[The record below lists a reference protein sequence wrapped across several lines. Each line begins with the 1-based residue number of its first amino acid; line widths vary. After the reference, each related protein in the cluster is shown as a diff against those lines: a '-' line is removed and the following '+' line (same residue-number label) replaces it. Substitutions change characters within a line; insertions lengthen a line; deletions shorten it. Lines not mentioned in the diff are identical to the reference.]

1 MCCKGLQLPD
11 HICPHFF
18 ANPFSLPFPT
28 SLVTLSHFQ
37 RKSDVR
43 NFSCKSYLLY
53 LLPILLSFAE
63 TELLCGKVVRTVCR
77 AVCSFSLP
85 ICWKAGTNVIFIRCS
100 FPEKGLED
108 GRQGRPSWLPSPRF
122 LCPLL
127 PLFGIK
133 NKSDIKRLKGMI
145 FFSERTRREEHLL
158 QRLLRE
164 YISRSDVG
172 SFRRVL

>member
-1 MCCKGLQLPD
+1 M
-11 HICPHFF
+11 
-18 ANPFSLPFPT
+18 
-28 SLVTLSHFQ
+28 SHFQ

-63 TELLCGKVVRTVCR
+63 LLCGKVVRTVCC

-164 YISRSDVG
+164 YRDAMLDHFRGFFEQPLNAFSTFESNS
-172 SFRRVL
+172 SFLPPCLQ